1 MRHVAVIKI
10 RNMSNST
17 YPTHSKDSRRMKH
30 LLVAFLCLLA
40 FATGLSAQSTRADL
54 AKIRVSKEGNFKY
67 WNSNSPALQ
76 QLKDFVADV
85 TNENSDKFVPVC
97 DRIATFDVDGTLL
110 CETAPYYFNWILFI
124 HRFLY
129 DDTFSPTEEQLS
141 FAKGV
146 EDCVMNQKSMPE
158 GWGDRQQEEQAMGF
172 AGLTQKEVED
182 YVTNFIE
189 AEPVWNLSNLTWGT
203 ALYWPMI
210 EVVSYLVANDFQVYI
225 CSGVDRDVCHAIVK
239 DIYDIPRYRIMSS
252 DVYYL
257 PENLLKEKDYKGAPF
272 FENYS
277 FDQLKGQRVVRG
289 AFKNLC
295 TSFNK
300 VDAITRELA
309 QKPILAWGNSTGD
322 FPMFDFITAD
332 NPYPSIAF
340 CLLCDDTDREFGNP
354 SKAEKCKNACEQNG
368 WIGVSMH
375 DEWATIY
382 GPEVQ
387 RQIPTAVNAINLDA
401 TQAPV
406 YNLQGQRVT
415 SSFRGV
421 NIQSGKKYLS
431 R

>member
-1 MRHVAVIKI
+1 MNNHFVYKSSV
-10 RNMSNST
+10 
-17 YPTHSKDSRRMKH
+17 KDTNKTKS
-30 LLVAFLCLLA
+30 LFLTVLCLLA
-40 FATGLSAQSTRADL
+40 FSTGLSAQPTRTDL

-76 QLKDFVADV
+76 QLKAFVADV
-85 TNENSDKFVPVC
+85 TDENSDKFVPAC

-110 CETAPYYFNWILFI
+110 CETAPTYFNWLLYI

-129 DDTFSPTEEQLS
+129 DDTFTPTEEQLS
-141 FAKGV
+141 FAKDI
-146 EDCVMNQKSMPE
+146 EDYVMNQKPMPE

-172 AGLTQKEVED
+172 VGLTQKEVED
-182 YVTNFIE
+182 YVTHFIE
-189 AEPVWNLSNLTWGT
+189 TEPVWNYSNLTWGT
-203 ALYWPMI
+203 ALFWPMI
-210 EVVSYLVANDFQVYI
+210 EAVSYLVANDFKVFI
-225 CSGVDRDVCHAIVK
+225 CSGVDRDVCHAIIK
-239 DIYDIPRYRIMSS
+239 DIYDIPRYQVLAS

-257 PENLLKEKDYKGAPF
+257 PESLLKEMDYKGAPF
-272 FENYS
+272 FESYS

-289 AFKNLC
+289 TFKNLC

-322 FPMFDFITAD
+322 FPMFEFVTVD

-340 CLLCDDTDREFGNP
+340 CLLCDDTEREFGNP
-354 SKAEKCKNACEQNG
+354 SKAERCKTACEQNG

-382 GPEVQ
+382 GSEVQ
-387 RQIPTAVNAINLDA
+387 RQIATTVNTVNTNA
-401 TQAPV
+401 TQEPI
-406 YNLQGQRVT
+406 YNLQGQRIT
-415 SSFRGV
+415 TPYRGV
-421 NIQSGKKYLS
+421 NIQNGRKYLS